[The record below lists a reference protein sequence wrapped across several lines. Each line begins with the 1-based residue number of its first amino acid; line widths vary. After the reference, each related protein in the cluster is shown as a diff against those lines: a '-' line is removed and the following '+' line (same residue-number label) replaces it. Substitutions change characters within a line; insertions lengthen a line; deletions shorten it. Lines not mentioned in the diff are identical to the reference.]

1 MTRYEDMNSAQT
13 MLVFIEEQKSRKN
26 SSKVSNNPV
35 VVDNVGDWAS

>member
-1 MTRYEDMNSAQT
+1 MIRYEDMNSAQT
-13 MLVFIEEQKSRKN
+13 MFFFEEQKSRKN